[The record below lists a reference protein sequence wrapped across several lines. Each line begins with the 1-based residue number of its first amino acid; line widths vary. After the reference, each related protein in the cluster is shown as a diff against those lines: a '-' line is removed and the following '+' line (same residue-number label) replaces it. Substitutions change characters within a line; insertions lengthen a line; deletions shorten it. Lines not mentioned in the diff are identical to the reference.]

1 MSQSPAV
8 NAVSS
13 EKCTT
18 DKCVVCGSDAV
29 LWSYN
34 RW

>member
-13 EKCTT
+13 EKCATHT
-18 DKCVVCGSDAV
+18 CVVCG
-29 LWSYN
+29 
-34 RW
+34 